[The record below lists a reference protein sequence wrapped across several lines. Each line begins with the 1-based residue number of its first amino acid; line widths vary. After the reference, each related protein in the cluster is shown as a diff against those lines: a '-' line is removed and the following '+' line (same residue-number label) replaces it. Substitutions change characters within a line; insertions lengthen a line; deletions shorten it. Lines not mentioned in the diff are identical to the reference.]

1 MSVLFNTMKYVIKIQ
16 TNGEMNEHQIDE
28 KSNIYNELELISSK
42 KGFNDISFLYEWNY
56 DDYFIKIYGWTEG
69 DMKHRNNHI
78 LPNNGNDIKSLNIA
92 SEDIGLYG
100 DIIIIKTDNNNTLYD
115 IMSEEYG
122 EFYNIIY
129 DCKDDTNSETDTDN
143 VEGVISDNEEN
154 YVYQMEYIE
163 NYEDLIYESDIKSFK
178 EDIKPISKL
187 KGKKKK
193 APVYMG
199 NILHKDTNTYKE
211 YNV

>member
-1 MSVLFNTMKYVIKIQ
+1 MKYVIKIQ

-28 KSNIYNELELISSK
+28 KSNIYNELELISSN

-69 DMKHRNNHI
+69 DMKHQNNHI
-78 LPNNGNDIKSLNIA
+78 LPNNGNDIKSLNIT
-92 SEDIGLYG
+92 SEDIRLYG
-100 DIIIIKTDNNNTLYD
+100 DIIIIKTDNNNTLHD

-129 DCKDDTNSETDTDN
+129 DCKDDTNSETDIDDIDSGSVDSEDN
-143 VEGVISDNEEN
+143 DID
-154 YVYQMEYIE
+154 QMEYIE
-163 NYEDLIYESDIKSFK
+163 NYEDIIDESCIGSSK
-178 EDIKPISKL
+178 EDKEYIKPIGKL
-187 KGKKKK
+187 KGKKKTV
-193 APVYMG
+193 PVYMG
-199 NILHKDTNTYKE
+199 NILHKDTNTYEE